1 MPLKECSICGKEY
14 ERKNLKKIGSIFYC
28 SSCYIKKRKEHR
40 EFLKRDILGI
50 RKRNDLEKEW
60 KEKRE
65 SQPLIIKGSK
75 VKKVSAQFHPYL
87 TKDEKKFLYKKY
99 FTQGL
104 NSITIK
110 NKINKISNHIKS
122 SICTWKQENIE
133 NKNINEKFKEEYL
146 KLVMND
152 QR

>member
-14 ERKNLKKIGSIFYC
+14 ERKNLKKIRNIFYC

-40 EFLKRDILGI
+40 EFLKRDILEI
-50 RKRNDLEKEW
+50 RKRSDLEKEW

-65 SQPLIIKGSK
+65 NQPLIIKGSK

-87 TKDEKKFLYKKY
+87 TRDEKKFLYKKY
-99 FTQGL
+99 FAQGL
-104 NSITIK
+104 NSITI
-110 NKINKISNHIKS
+110 NNKISNHIKS
-122 SICTWKQENIE
+122 SIYILKQENIE
-133 NKNINEKFKEEYL
+133 NKNINENFKEGYL